1 MKKILTL
8 CMAVVAAMSM
18 SAEVKNMTCAEAAA
32 AAMLLPENNKP
43 GTDSVAVTGYV
54 TNTNGKVS
62 NSKETG
68 IPQQTFYLDD
78 EKGSKKTFQGYWC
91 NMPKGEAALNVGDKV
106 VIKGFLMKYNSTAE
120 MKNGDVT
127 ILERAIV
134 KVDTINATVCEAVE
148 ECEALADG
156 DNTQDVFVV
165 EGLVTAVLKTDDGY
179 KQQQFNLTCED
190 NGKDLQ
196 AYNVTMAEGYAALGD
211 KVRLTG
217 KLKKYGTTLE
227 LEGSGLVIE
236 KGNVKVDTIQATV
249 AEALA
254 AAKALEN
261 GKVSQNIYVVTGYI
275 DSISSKYSDQY
286 KNISFYMCDDLK
298 APAYEFQ
305 AYRVKGGQDLK
316 VGDKVAVKGNIMHY
330 YKAAEGDKEEKHAY
344 QMNAGA
350 TYTIVTE
357 SAVEN
362 VVSNTTDKAA
372 KVIRNGQIYIV
383 KDGIEYTILGTEA
396 K

>member
-8 CMAVVAAMSM
+8 CMAVIAAMSM

-32 AAMLLPENNKP
+32 AAALLQSGQT
-43 GTDSVAVTGYV
+43 GTDTVAVTGYV
-54 TNTNGKVS
+54 TNTDGKI
-62 NSKETG
+62 SKN
-68 IPQQTFYLDD
+68 QQTFWMDD
-78 EKGSKKTFQGYWC
+78 EKGSKKTFNGYWC

-106 VIKGFLMKYNSTAE
+106 VIKGFLMRYNSTYE
-120 MKNGDVT
+120 MKNGDIT

-134 KVDTINATVCEAVE
+134 KVDTIKATVCEAVE

-156 DNTQDVFVV
+156 DNTQDVFIVEAVV
-165 EGLVTAVLKTDDGY
+165 TSVLEQNDNYNTQK
-179 KQQQFNLTCED
+179 FNVTCED

-196 AYNVTMAEGYAALGD
+196 AYNVTMKDGYAAISD

-217 KLKKYGTTLE
+217 KLKKYGSTLE
-227 LEGSGLVIE
+227 LVGDGLVLE
-236 KGNVKVDTIQATV
+236 KGNVQIDTVEVNV

-254 AAKALEN
+254 AVKALEN
-261 GKVSQNIYVVTGYI
+261 GKVSKEVYVITGYI
-275 DSISSKYSDQY
+275 DSISSAYSDQY

-316 VGDKVAVKGNIMHY
+316 VGDKVAVTGNLQHY
-330 YKAAEGDKEEKHAY
+330 YKAAEEEKPEKHGY
-344 QMNAGA
+344 QTNAGA
-350 TYTIVTE
+350 TYEIINETANSNVFVE
-357 SAVEN
+357 KEKAVKF
-362 VVSNTTDKAA
+362 VRD
-372 KVIRNGQIYIV
+372 GQIYIRKNNV
-383 KDGIEYTILGTEA
+383 EYTILGTEV

>member
-1 MKKILTL
+1 MKRILTL
-8 CMAVVAAMSM
+8 CAALVAAMSM

-32 AAMLLPENNKP
+32 AAALLQDKEQGKD
-43 GTDSVAVTGYV
+43 TVAVTGYV
-54 TNTNGKVS
+54 TNTDGKI
-62 NSKETG
+62 SKG
-68 IPQQTFYLDD
+68 QQTFWMDD
-78 EKGSKKTFQGYWC
+78 VKGSKKIFEGYWC
-91 NMPKGEAALNVGDKV
+91 NMPEGEAALNIGDKV
-106 VIKGFLMKYNSTAE
+106 VIKGFLMRYGTTYE

-127 ILERAIV
+127 ILERAVV
-134 KVDTINATVCEAVE
+134 KIDTIKATVCEAVE

-156 DNTQDVFVV
+156 DNTQDVFIVEAVV
-165 EGLVTAVLKTDDGY
+165 TSVLEQNDNYNTQK
-179 KQQQFNLTCED
+179 FNVTCED
-190 NGKDLQ
+190 NDKDLQ
-196 AYNVTMAEGYAALGD
+196 AYNVTMKDGYAAIGD

-217 KLKKYGTTLE
+217 KLKRYGSTLE
-227 LEGSGLVIE
+227 LVGDGVVLE
-236 KGNVKVDTIQATV
+236 KGNVKIDTIQATV

-261 GKVSQNIYVVTGYI
+261 GKISQDVYVVTGYI
-275 DSISSKYSDQY
+275 DSISSAYSDQY

-305 AYRVKGGQDLK
+305 AYRVKGGADLK
-316 VGDKVAVKGNIMHY
+316 VGDKVAVKGNVMHFWQAATDD
-330 YKAAEGDKEEKHAY
+330 KAEKHAY

-362 VVSNTTDKAA
+362 VISNTGDKAV
-372 KVIRNGQIYIV
+372 KVVRNGQIYIV
-383 KDGIEYTILGTEA
+383 KDGVEYNILGTEV

>member
-8 CMAVVAAMSM
+8 CMAVIAAMSM

-54 TNTNGKVS
+54 TSTDGKI
-62 NSKETG
+62 SKG
-68 IPQQTFYLDD
+68 QQTFWLDD
-78 EKGSKKTFQGYWC
+78 EKGSKRTFQGYWC
-91 NMPKGEAALNVGDKV
+91 NMPDGESPLNIGDKV
-106 VIKGFLMKYNSTAE
+106 VIKGLLMKYNTTAE

-134 KVDTINATVCEAVE
+134 KVDTIKATVCEAVE

-156 DNTQDVFVV
+156 DNTQDVFIVEAVV
-165 EGLVTAVLKTDDGY
+165 TSVLEQNDNYKTQ
-179 KQQQFNLTCED
+179 KFNVTCED

-196 AYNVTMAEGYAALGD
+196 AYNVTMKDGYAAISD

-217 KLKKYGTTLE
+217 KLKKYGSTLE
-227 LEGSGLVIE
+227 LVGDGFVLE
-236 KGNVKVDTIQATV
+236 KGNVQIDTVEVNV

-254 AAKALEN
+254 AVKALEN
-261 GKVSQNIYVVTGYI
+261 GKVSKEVYVITGYI
-275 DSISSKYSDQY
+275 DSISSAYSDQY

-316 VGDKVAVKGNIMHY
+316 VGDKVAVTGNLQHY
-330 YKAAEGDKEEKHAY
+330 YKAAEEEKPEKHGY
-344 QMNAGA
+344 QTNAGA
-350 TYTIVTE
+350 TYEIINETANSNVFVE
-357 SAVEN
+357 KEKAVKF
-362 VVSNTTDKAA
+362 VRD
-372 KVIRNGQIYIV
+372 GQIYIRKNNV
-383 KDGIEYTILGTEA
+383 EYTILGTEV

>member
-8 CMAVVAAMSM
+8 CAALVAAMSM

-32 AAMLLPENNKP
+32 AAALLQSGQT
-43 GTDSVAVTGYV
+43 GTDTVAVTGYV
-54 TNTNGKVS
+54 TNTDGKI
-62 NSKETG
+62 SKN
-68 IPQQTFYLDD
+68 QQTFWMDD
-78 EKGSKKTFQGYWC
+78 EKGSKKTFYGYWC

-106 VIKGFLMKYNSTAE
+106 VIKGFLMRYNDTYE
-120 MKNGDVT
+120 MKNGYIT

-134 KVDTINATVCEAVE
+134 KVDTIKATVCEAVE

-156 DNTQDVFVV
+156 DNTQDVFIVEAVV
-165 EGLVTAVLKTDDGY
+165 TSVLEQNDNYNTQK
-179 KQQQFNLTCED
+179 FNVTCED
-190 NGKDLQ
+190 NDKDLQ
-196 AYNVTMAEGYAALGD
+196 AYNVTMKDGYAAIGD

-217 KLKKYGTTLE
+217 KLKRYGSTLE
-227 LEGSGLVIE
+227 LVGDGVVLE
-236 KGNVKVDTIQATV
+236 KGNVKIDTIQATV

-261 GKVSQNIYVVTGYI
+261 GKISQDVYVVTGYI
-275 DSISSKYSDQY
+275 DSISSAYSDQY

-316 VGDKVAVKGNIMHY
+316 VGDKVAVTGNLQHY
-330 YKAAEGDKEEKHAY
+330 YKAAEEEKPEKHGY
-344 QMNAGA
+344 QTNAGA
-350 TYTIVTE
+350 TYEIINETANSNVF
-357 SAVEN
+357 VEKEKS
-362 VVSNTTDKAA
+362 VKFVRD
-372 KVIRNGQIYIV
+372 GQIYIRKNNV
-383 KDGIEYTILGTEA
+383 EYTILGTEV

>member
-8 CMAVVAAMSM
+8 CAALVAAMSM

-32 AAMLLPENNKP
+32 AAALLQSGQTGK
-43 GTDSVAVTGYV
+43 DSVAVTGYV
-54 TNTNGKVS
+54 TNTDGKI
-62 NSKETG
+62 SKN
-68 IPQQTFYLDD
+68 QQTFWMDD
-78 EKGSKKTFQGYWC
+78 EKGSKKTFNGYWC
-91 NMPKGEAALNVGDKV
+91 NMPDGESPLNIGDKV
-106 VIKGFLMKYNSTAE
+106 VIKGLLMNFKNTAE

-134 KVDTINATVCEAVE
+134 KVDTIKATVCEAVE

-156 DNTQDVFVV
+156 DNTQDVFIVEAVV
-165 EGLVTAVLKTDDGY
+165 TSVLEQNDNYNTQK
-179 KQQQFNLTCED
+179 FNVTCED
-190 NGKDLQ
+190 NNKDLQ
-196 AYNVTMAEGYAALGD
+196 AYNVTMKDGYAAIGD

-217 KLKKYGTTLE
+217 KLKRYGSTLE
-227 LEGSGLVIE
+227 LVGDGVVLE
-236 KGNVKVDTIQATV
+236 KGNVKIDTIQATV

-261 GKVSQNIYVVTGYI
+261 GKISQDVYVVTGYI
-275 DSISSKYSDQY
+275 DSISSAYSDQY

-316 VGDKVAVKGNIMHY
+316 VGDKVAVTGNLQHY
-330 YKAAEGDKEEKHAY
+330 YKAAEEEKPEKHGY
-344 QMNAGA
+344 QTNAGA
-350 TYTIVTE
+350 TYTLVTE

-362 VVSNTTDKAA
+362 VISNTGDKAV
-372 KVIRNGQIYIV
+372 KVVRNGQIYIV
-383 KDGIEYTILGTEA
+383 KDGVEYNILGTEV

>member
-8 CMAVVAAMSM
+8 CMAVIAAMSM
-18 SAEVKNMTCAEAAA
+18 SAEIKNMTCAEAAA

-54 TNTNGKVS
+54 TNTDGKI
-62 NSKETG
+62 SKG
-68 IPQQTFYLDD
+68 QQTFWLDD
-78 EKGSKKTFQGYWC
+78 EKGSKRTFQGYWC
-91 NMPKGEAALNVGDKV
+91 NMPDGESPLNIGDKV
-106 VIKGFLMKYNSTAE
+106 VIKGLLMKYNATAE

-134 KVDTINATVCEAVE
+134 KVDTIKATVCDAIE
-148 ECEALADG
+148 EGEALTDG

-165 EGLVTAVLKTDDGY
+165 EGVVSSIPENNDTYKTQ
-179 KQQQFNLTCED
+179 KFNVTCEE
-190 NGKDLQ
+190 NEKNLQ
-196 AYNVTMAEGYAALGD
+196 AYNVTMADGYAALGD

-217 KLKKYGTTLE
+217 KLKKFGTTIE
-227 LEGSGLVIE
+227 LVGDGLVLE
-236 KGNVKVDTIQATV
+236 KGNVQIDTVEVNV

-254 AAKALEN
+254 AVKALEN
-261 GKVSQNIYVVTGYI
+261 GKVSKEVYVITGYI
-275 DSISSKYSDQY
+275 DSISSAYSDQY

-316 VGDKVAVKGNIMHY
+316 VGDKVAVTGNLQHY
-330 YKAAEGDKEEKHAY
+330 YKAAEEDKPEKHGY
-344 QMNAGA
+344 QTNAGA
-350 TYTIVTE
+350 TYEIISETANSNVF
-357 SAVEN
+357 VEKEKS
-362 VVSNTTDKAA
+362 VKFVRD
-372 KVIRNGQIYIV
+372 GQIYIRKNNV
-383 KDGIEYTILGTEA
+383 EYTILGTEV

>member
-8 CMAVVAAMSM
+8 CAALVAAMSM

-32 AAMLLPENNKP
+32 AAALLQSGQT

-54 TNTNGKVS
+54 TNTDGKI
-62 NSKETG
+62 SKN
-68 IPQQTFYLDD
+68 QQTFWMDD
-78 EKGSKKTFQGYWC
+78 EKGSKKTFNGYWC

-106 VIKGFLMKYNSTAE
+106 VIKGFLMRYNSTYE
-120 MKNGDVT
+120 MKNGDIT

-134 KVDTINATVCEAVE
+134 KVDTIKATVCEAVE

-156 DNTQDVFVV
+156 DNTQDVFIVEAVV
-165 EGLVTAVLKTDDGY
+165 TSVLEQNDNYNTQK
-179 KQQQFNLTCED
+179 FNVTCED
-190 NGKDLQ
+190 NDKDLQ
-196 AYNVTMAEGYAALGD
+196 AYNVTMKDGYAAIGD

-217 KLKKYGTTLE
+217 KLKRYGSTLE
-227 LEGSGLVIE
+227 LVGDGVVLE
-236 KGNVKVDTIQATV
+236 KGNVKIDTIQATV

-261 GKVSQNIYVVTGYI
+261 GKISQDVYVVTGYI
-275 DSISSKYSDQY
+275 DSISSAYSDQY

-316 VGDKVAVKGNIMHY
+316 VGDKVAVTGNLQHY
-330 YKAAEGDKEEKHAY
+330 YKAAEEEKPEKHGY
-344 QMNAGA
+344 QTNAGA
-350 TYTIVTE
+350 TYEIINETANSNVF
-357 SAVEN
+357 VEKEKS
-362 VVSNTTDKAA
+362 VKFVRD
-372 KVIRNGQIYIV
+372 GQIYIRKNNV
-383 KDGIEYTILGTEA
+383 EYTILGTEV

>member
-8 CMAVVAAMSM
+8 CMAVIAAMSM
-18 SAEVKNMTCAEAAA
+18 SAEVKNMTCAEAATA
-32 AAMLLPENNKP
+32 ALLLPENNTP

-54 TNTNGKVS
+54 TNTDGKI
-62 NSKETG
+62 SKG
-68 IPQQTFYLDD
+68 QQTFWLDD
-78 EKGSKKTFQGYWC
+78 EKGSKRTFQGYWC
-91 NMPKGEAALNVGDKV
+91 NMPDGESPLNIGDKV
-106 VIKGFLMKYNSTAE
+106 VIKGLLMKYNTTAE

-134 KVDTINATVCEAVE
+134 KVDTIKATVCEAVE

-156 DNTQDVFVV
+156 DNTQDVFIVEAVV
-165 EGLVTAVLKTDDGY
+165 TSVLEQNDNYKTQ
-179 KQQQFNLTCED
+179 KFNVTCED

-196 AYNVTMAEGYAALGD
+196 AYNVTMKDGYAAISD

-217 KLKKYGTTLE
+217 KLKKYGSTLE
-227 LEGSGLVIE
+227 LVGDGLVLE
-236 KGNVKVDTIQATV
+236 KGNVQIDTVEVNV

-254 AAKALEN
+254 AVKALEN
-261 GKVSQNIYVVTGYI
+261 GKVSKEVYIITGYI
-275 DSISSKYSDQY
+275 DSISSAYSDQY

-316 VGDKVAVKGNIMHY
+316 VGDKVAVTGNLQHY
-330 YKAAEGDKEEKHAY
+330 YKAAEEEKPEKHGY
-344 QMNAGA
+344 QTNAGA
-350 TYTIVTE
+350 TYEIISETANSNVFVE
-357 SAVEN
+357 KEKAVKF
-362 VVSNTTDKAA
+362 VRD
-372 KVIRNGQIYIV
+372 GQIYIRKNNV
-383 KDGIEYTILGTEA
+383 EYTILGTEV